1 MAGPIIITLVILL
14 IPVAVII
21 SLTLVAG
28 ILGHFL
34 TKDVDDE
41 YEGSEYLDL
50 R

>member
-1 MAGPIIITLVILL
+1 MAGPIIITLVILF
-14 IPVAVII
+14 IPIAVIM
-21 SLTLVAG
+21 SLTVVAG

-41 YEGSEYLDL
+41 FEGTEYLDL